1 MEESL
6 KLEYN
11 SVRPFSGIWFQK
23 MTELH
28 PRLQEVLQ
36 QGATPRN
43 VLGWTT
49 KGRAVFI
56 LVHTLVYNSLLRSP
70 PNDKPQTYTQQKFL
84 HIRNASYSFVA
95 RAVC

>member
-1 MEESL
+1 MQESL

-28 PRLQEVLQ
+28 PRLQDVLQ
-36 QGATPRN
+36 QGATPSN

-49 KGRAVFI
+49 EGRAVFI
-56 LVHTLVYNSLLRSP
+56 LELTLVCNSLLRS
-70 PNDKPQTYTQQKFL
+70 
-84 HIRNASYSFVA
+84 HSYSFVA